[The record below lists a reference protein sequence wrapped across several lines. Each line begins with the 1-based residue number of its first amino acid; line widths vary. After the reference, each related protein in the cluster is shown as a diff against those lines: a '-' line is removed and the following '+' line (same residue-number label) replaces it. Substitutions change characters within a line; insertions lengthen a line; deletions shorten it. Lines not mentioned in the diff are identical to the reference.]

1 MNDEKQA
8 RPTSDYTWKPWKIVS
23 IAVAL
28 LLVVAGGL
36 ITVASGGT
44 EETPVASAP
53 AGRTPTGGSALVPGA
68 GILPGGGPSSTPDG
82 EPPAEAAPEEA
93 AADENP
99 LSPAMLRG
107 GLSFFVGLAVA
118 FALRSFFKIGLFF
131 LGLWL
136 ITLLLLAQAGWVEI
150 HWDLMDDS
158 FARMTSRIGEQFESM
173 RTFITGSLPSAGMA
187 GLGLVTGLRRR

>member
-1 MNDEKQA
+1 MADESKPK
-8 RPTSDYTWKPWKIVS
+8 PTSDYTWKPWKIVS

-36 ITVASGGT
+36 INVASGGT

-68 GILPGGGPSSTPDG
+68 AILPGGGPSSTPDG
-82 EPPAEAAPEEA
+82 EPPAEAAPEP
-93 AADENP
+93 AADDNP

-118 FALRSFFKIGLFF
+118 FALRSFLKIGLFF

-136 ITLLLLAQAGWVEI
+136 ITLFLLAQAGWVEI

-158 FARMTSRIGEQFESM
+158 FARMTSRVGEQFESM

-187 GLGLVTGLRRR
+187 GLGLVTGLRKR